1 MLLGGNL
8 LPDSL
13 SQYMLP
19 GNNDD
24 DVDGAD
30 TDTFIDQEQQ
40 NDDIDDDEG
49 LDEDTNRNKKM
60 AS

>member
-19 GNNDD
+19 GNNDEG
-24 DVDGAD
+24 VDGAD

-40 NDDIDDDEG
+40 NGDDHDGIGE
-49 LDEDTNRNKKM
+49 ESNRNKKM